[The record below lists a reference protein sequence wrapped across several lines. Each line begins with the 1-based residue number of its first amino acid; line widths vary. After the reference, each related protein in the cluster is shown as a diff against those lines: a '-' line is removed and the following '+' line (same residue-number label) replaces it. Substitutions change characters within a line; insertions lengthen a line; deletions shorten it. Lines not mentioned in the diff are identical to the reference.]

1 MSIARKLGVPLAGAI
16 LALSGCTTTY
26 DGGVTTGQ
34 PYSNK
39 STTTGSSSSPGM
51 QQTRDPAK
59 ASNCAKFDSIPQE
72 CERALGGY

>member
-1 MSIARKLGVPLAGAI
+1 MSIAWRFGIPLAGAI
-16 LALSGCTTTY
+16 LAMGGCTTTF
-26 DGGVTTGQ
+26 DGGLTTGQ

-39 STTTGSSSSPGM
+39 STTTGSSSTNV

-59 ASNCAKFDSIPQE
+59 VSNCAKFDSMPQE

>member
-1 MSIARKLGVPLAGAI
+1 MSIARKFGVPLAGAI
-16 LALSGCTTTY
+16 LALSGCTTTF
-26 DGGVTTGQ
+26 DGGLATGQ

-39 STTTGSSSSPGM
+39 STTTGSSSANV

-59 ASNCAKFDSIPQE
+59 VSNCAKFDSMPQE